1 MECSRGITERTRGK
15 VRESYGAPERSKI
28 SNASGLEKILGLRTK
43 EVFLKE
49 RKKTELVRRSSSLGA
64 PKCCSSDIA
73 LFPCLARV
81 EVHDEERKEEP

>member
-1 MECSRGITERTRGK
+1 MECSRGK
-15 VRESYGAPERSKI
+15 VRESFGAPERSKT
-28 SNASGLEKILGLRTK
+28 SNAPGLEKIPGLRTK
-43 EVFLKE
+43 KVFLKE

-64 PKCCSSDIA
+64 PKCQCNNVA